1 MPQKSML
8 GIGYGVR
15 SSVFAVGMA
24 RQIGGKLSSHGHLQ
38 GGRALGEPPNVL
50 SNNIST
56 MCCTASMRERQPQ
69 SRPSKVLTPCTAALS
84 SGLLSQPRAPFPS
97 RASGFHKELCNF
109 VRDAP
114 DGEASRSANAAK
126 AEIAAEQTL
135 SFRSVIRE
143 TMMTNPKD
151 LLTSLENALNDN
163 DCSHLSMVH
172 VLVCLLDCGAR
183 IRSVDQA
190 DCALSKRPPV
200 QQGQNSR

>member
-1 MPQKSML
+1 M
-8 GIGYGVR
+8 IVCCC
-15 SSVFAVGMA
+15 VGF
-24 RQIGGKLSSHGHLQ
+24 
-38 GGRALGEPPNVL
+38 GGRRAGIPLVCRWLPTGGPATGSRRLCFWRHLGPGPPTQWNSRRLESHHV
-50 SNNIST
+50 SSRNCQS
-56 MCCTASMRERQPQ
+56 AFVSERH
-69 SRPSKVLTPCTAALS
+69 
-84 SGLLSQPRAPFPS
+84 
-97 RASGFHKELCNF
+97 RASTI

-114 DGEASRSANAAK
+114 DAEASRSANVAK

-163 DCSHLSMVH
+163 AALICQWCMSSLA
-172 VLVCLLDCGAR
+172 CWTCGAR

-200 QQGQNSR
+200 QQGQNSRQGLSQLAHEQPWLLRDSPPP